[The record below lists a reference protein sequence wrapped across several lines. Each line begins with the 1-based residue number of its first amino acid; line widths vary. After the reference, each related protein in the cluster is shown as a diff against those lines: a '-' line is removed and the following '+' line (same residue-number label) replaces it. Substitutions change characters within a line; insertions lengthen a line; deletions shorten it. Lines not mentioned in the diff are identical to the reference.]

1 MRFMTSFMAFLFLIV
16 MLSMPNLAGAH
27 FEKTDKTISAEL
39 HVDPNDNP
47 IPGEQAFL
55 YFLFGDSTNRFSLS
69 DCNCSLTISEAGKQ
83 IYKQMVVYR
92 LDPHPNIWGTRIP
105 YVFPARDVYHLT
117 LTGKP
122 KTLNAFQAF
131 SISWDFRVEQ
141 YPKNQQPSLLPTF
154 TKYLLISLVI
164 GFGLQGLI
172 LLVSKIF
179 GERARLKRK
188 K

>member
-1 MRFMTSFMAFLFLIV
+1 MKKCRTGLLGLLFLIV
-16 MLSMPNLAGAH
+16 TLSMPNPTLAH

-69 DCNCSLTISEAGKQ
+69 ECNCLLTISESGKQ
-83 IYKQMVVYR
+83 IYSQMVIYK

-105 YVFPARDVYHLT
+105 YIFPSRDIYHLT

-122 KTLNAFQAF
+122 KALNEFQP
-131 SISWDFRVEQ
+131 SSVSWDFRVEQ
-141 YPKNQQPSLLPTF
+141 YPKN
-154 TKYLLISLVI
+154 
-164 GFGLQGLI
+164 
-172 LLVSKIF
+172 
-179 GERARLKRK
+179 
-188 K
+188 